1 MGFYLNKLIDN
12 CKYTGKNMSD
22 AEKGAP
28 PSYNSVFGKLK
39 AEREKGT
46 TSFLKNSSSILA
58 QSGEFSVF
66 ILLLLVIPV
75 LMIVYGSINIKN
87 CQVESYIP
95 IWLIVAGVFSIIQQL
110 LQLLNYWNKR
120 NTPEEEQEAN
130 KTSQAGSTLL
140 GCFNIAWFICGNV
153 WVFGAYNDGIQFDD
167 PTSDKYCEQTTFYLA
182 FWSIIVA
189 YIIIGLFCFC
199 GCCIC
204 ACIGW
209 WCKSD

>member
-1 MGFYLNKLIDN
+1 
-12 CKYTGKNMSD
+12 MSD
-22 AEKGAP
+22 AEKAAP

-46 TSFLKNSSSILA
+46 TSFLKNSSGILA

-66 ILLLLVIPV
+66 ILLLLVVPI
-75 LMIVYGSINIKN
+75 LMIVYGSINLNN
-87 CQVESYIP
+87 CSVQRFIP

-153 WVFGAYNDGIQFDD
+153 WVFGAYSDVIFTD
-167 PTSDKYCEQTTFYLA
+167 PTSSDYCHQTTFYLA

-189 YIIIGLFCFC
+189 YIFIGLFCFC